1 MLPKFQALD
10 SVSLFIP
17 LQETKGTGKLCW
29 LIAQFHGV
37 AVTLFT
43 ATPSISFEMSG
54 ENKFVNVPVFY
65 RA

>member
-1 MLPKFQALD
+1 
-10 SVSLFIP
+10 
-17 LQETKGTGKLCW
+17 
-29 LIAQFHGV
+29 
-37 AVTLFT
+37 VTLFT